1 MRIVIAS
8 RQTVTRRALSLL
20 LRTRLSV
27 EVVGETGD
35 DGELMNLVKANRP
48 DLVLL
53 EEDLPGA
60 QLGDLIL
67 ALRGLDFSPAV
78 IVLDERPETEQIAL
92 AAGAD
97 AFVYKGDHPKN
108 LLVAIE
114 AIRMKRENNNYH
126 AQ

>member
-8 RQTVTRRALSLL
+8 RQAVTRRALSLL
-20 LRTRLSV
+20 LRTRLNV
-27 EVVGETGD
+27 EVVGEAVD
-35 DGELMNLVKANRP
+35 EGELMNLVKANSP

-67 ALRGLDFSPAV
+67 ALRGLDFGPAV
-78 IVLDERPETEQIAL
+78 IVLDERPETEQ
-92 AAGAD
+92 
-97 AFVYKGDHPKN
+97 
-108 LLVAIE
+108 VAIE